1 MIIEFD
7 LPDKKLSPNNK
18 NGKHWKSTKTIKE
31 KAREDARILT
41 LVAWNNSTKEICV
54 DILKITFI
62 YPTRHNRDLDNALA
76 SCKAH
81 IDGMSEAL
89 GIDDGK
95 FTTMILKKEYQKGI
109 SKMIF
114 EVRDV

>member
-18 NGKHWKSTKTIKE
+18 NGKHYQSYKQAKIYAKE
-31 KAREDARILT
+31 TARFLT
-41 LVAWNNSTKEICV
+41 LAAWNKNPH
-54 DILKITFI
+54 DIYIETLKIRFI
-62 YPTRHNRDLDNALA
+62 YPTQHNRDIDNALA

-81 IDGMSEAL
+81 IDGMCSAF

-95 FTTMILKKEYQKGI
+95 FTTMIITKEYQKGV

-114 EVRDV
+114 EI

>member
-1 MIIEFD
+1 MRIEFD

-18 NGKHWKSTKTIKE
+18 NGKHWLSTKKIKE
-31 KAREDARILT
+31 KAKEDARILT
-41 LVAWNNSTKEICV
+41 LEAWNKSTKAIFSETI
-54 DILKITFI
+54 KITFI
-62 YPTRHNRDLDNALA
+62 YPTKHNRDLDNALA

-81 IDGMSEAL
+81 IDGMSAAL

-109 SKMIF
+109 SKMVF
-114 EVRDV
+114 EV

>member
-7 LPDKKLSPNNK
+7 LPDKNLSPNNK
-18 NGKHWKSTKTIKE
+18 NGKHWLSTKKVKE
-31 KAREDARILT
+31 KAKEDAKLLT
-41 LVAWNNSTKEICV
+41 LEAIQSANKVYYYET
-54 DILKITFI
+54 LKITFI
-62 YPTRHNRDLDNALA
+62 YPTKHNRDLDNALA

-114 EVRDV
+114 EV